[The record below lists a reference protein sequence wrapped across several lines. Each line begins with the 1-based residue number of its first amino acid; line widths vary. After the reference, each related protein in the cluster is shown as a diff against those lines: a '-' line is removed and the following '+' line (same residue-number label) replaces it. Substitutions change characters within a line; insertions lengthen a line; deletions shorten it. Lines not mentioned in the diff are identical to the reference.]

1 MANASLPELPDVCL
15 VGHPF
20 APIGRG
26 EDVRCTARALRSAAM
41 PASILD
47 LYAHDRPDPA
57 AAQEFGPSLC
67 DRLAAINVF
76 HLNGDEV
83 EPALQHLRGGL
94 PKSSYNI
101 IYPAWELPRYPRE
114 WAAQLDRFDEIW
126 APSRFIQ
133 SALETAVARSV
144 HLLPLACEVGIHTF
158 RSRRYFGIPEA
169 AYAFL
174 FYFDFRSFA
183 ARKNPA
189 AVIDAFA
196 RACERAP
203 ECNAT
208 LVIKVHGSA
217 AAPEALAALESQ
229 LARLSM
235 PHVLIDQQMDDNDTK
250 CLARCC
256 DCFVSL
262 HRAEGFGRGL
272 AEAMYLGKPV
282 IATRHSGN
290 LDFMDDDS
298 ALLVDCELIPV
309 RTGEYPHW
317 QSQVWADADV
327 EQAANHMVRLLRDPT
342 LGYTLGARA
351 SRLVRMR
358 IGWRSC
364 GMRYRQ
370 RFESI
375 ASEWT
380 PNLVQLAGSG
390 T

>member
-1 MANASLPELPDVCL
+1 MSALPDICL

-26 EDVRCTARALRSAAM
+26 EDVRCTFRALRAAAVSAG
-41 PASILD
+41 ILD
-47 LYAHDRPDPA
+47 LYAYDRPDPA
-57 AAQEFGPSLC
+57 AKQEFGPALR
-67 DRLAAINVF
+67 DRLGAINVF
-76 HLNGDEV
+76 HLNGDEI
-83 EPALQHLRGGL
+83 EPALKHLRGGL
-94 PKSSYNI
+94 PQSSCNI
-101 IYPAWELPRYPRE
+101 VYPAWELPRYPRE

-133 SALETAVARSV
+133 SALEAAVSRPV

-189 AVIDAFA
+189 AVIEAFA
-196 RACERAP
+196 RACARAP

-217 AAPEALAALESQ
+217 AAPEALAALQAQ
-229 LARLSM
+229 LARLAM
-235 PHVLIDQQMDDNDTK
+235 PYVLIDRQMDDNDTK

-309 RTGEYPHW
+309 RDGEYPHW

-327 EQAANHMVRLLRDPT
+327 EQAAGHMLSLLRDPA
-342 LGYTLGARA
+342 LGYALGARA
-351 SRLVRMR
+351 SRLVRTR
-358 IGWRSC
+358 IGWRAA

-370 RFESI
+370 RLEVI
-375 ASEWT
+375 AHERT
-380 PNLVQLAGSG
+380 PNPAQVERTG